1 MPSADDVIT
10 RIHAAFGSNE
20 YPGDRWLQG
29 SSEGCEPSEEV
40 GPFVGQTRW
49 QDIAPAMLDGH
60 YAALSFF
67 SEAGFRFF
75 LPAYLVADLR
85 GQLRTAD
92 PLGHLT
98 GGFHTGEV
106 ELPVGQRTFVQRY
119 GGTTLLNP
127 LRYGAMTME
136 DYARFR
142 LSIFTREE
150 AVAIVSYLECK
161 RDHEKVT
168 KLRRPIVAAL
178 DGFWRGRA
186 AQAPVA
192 ADLQQHLADQ
202 RAYVDAARFHQETN
216 ERRTP
221 GEQE

>member
-1 MPSADDVIT
+1 MPSADEVLA
-10 RIHAAFGSNE
+10 RIHAAFSSSE

-29 SSEGCEPSEEV
+29 SNEGYEPAEEV
-40 GPFVGQTRW
+40 GPFVGHTRW
-49 QDIAPAMLDGH
+49 QEIDPAMLDGH
-60 YAALSFF
+60 SAALSFF

-75 LPAYLVADLR
+75 LPAFLVADLR
-85 GQLRTAD
+85 GQLETAD

-98 GGFHTGEV
+98 GGFYTGQI
-106 ELPVGQRTFVQRY
+106 ELPVGHRTFRQQY

-150 AVAIVSYLECK
+150 AAAIVSYLEYK
-161 RDHEKVT
+161 RDHEEIA
-168 KLRRPIVAAL
+168 KLREPIVAAL
-178 DGFWRGRA
+178 DLFWRGRA

-192 ADLQQHLADQ
+192 ADLHQHASEQ
-202 RAYVDAARFHQETN
+202 RAYVDAVRLQREQD
-216 ERRTP
+216 ERATAD
-221 GEQE
+221 GHE